1 MPKTIKL
8 TDKIPRVDI
17 GHYLAASGEQS
28 RVVVLSEKD
37 VTVIRSY
44 LYPGVEWET
53 RFVRPLGGDNYE
65 TGTSA
70 EFSEYLEM
78 LNELDYRLSGGLSMS
93 LETALESIAD
103 AITALAGAQSS
114 TELTNIVRAISS
126 SNVCCEQ
133 QIITQGGGVIGSIE
147 QPIGGNDVPIFGTEE
162 PLSLDPETFPEGYTS
177 LEEYQLDKCQVS
189 NLVVDG
195 VIGTLRN
202 LGAFGVFNGVALAGL
217 IVAAIVGIIVFPP
230 AFIPVAAAAIGFL
243 SVEVTLLTLAA
254 NEMQENRDEWVC
266 TIYNA
271 DGTDAAIAVLADLI
285 DALIATIGATGG
297 AAFWVKQIL
306 LLLFNADT
314 LNKAMY
320 KAAHITYPDADCS
333 GCGGCYPIDLADWE
347 GKGGTVVTVVGEG
360 LNSTAYY
367 YGGNGVYYADTFVGS
382 LPQYDV
388 VSLTFDFTPADE
400 ASDWRIQANT
410 YDADGLYP
418 LDANE
423 SDVVVVST
431 AGPVSLSFS
440 TSGVTEEILIQV
452 RRTDP
457 DGGLIWDEVQFS
469 NICVSGV

>member
-17 GHYLAASGEQS
+17 EHYLAASGEQS
-28 RVVVLSEKD
+28 RIVVLSEKD

-44 LYPGVEWET
+44 LYPGVEWYT

-65 TGTSA
+65 TGTTA

-78 LNELDYRLSGGLSMS
+78 LSELDYRLSGGFSMS

-103 AITALAGAQSS
+103 AITALAGAGSS
-114 TELTNIVRAISS
+114 TELTSVVRAIAT

-133 QIITQGGGVIGSIE
+133 QIITQGGGVIGSTE
-147 QPIGGNDVPIFGTEE
+147 QPIGGNDVPIFGTED
-162 PLSLDPETFPEGYTS
+162 PLSLEPETFPEGYTD
-177 LEEYQLDKCQVS
+177 LTEYRLDKCQVS

-254 NEMQENRDEWVC
+254 NEMEENRDEWVC

-333 GCGGCYPIDLADWE
+333 GCGGDCPELRIFSDVDGPRGVLTGSFPDFHVEGQQIGDPPYPDYYAELRVRQDEAYEPCD
-347 GKGGTVVTVVGEG
+347 GPRALRLTNVTGFTPGGGTHNVYIYTRDGMEG
-360 LNSTAYY
+360 
-367 YGGNGVYYADTFVGS
+367 GS
-382 LPQYDV
+382 LYFEGDTIPDCVTNVDSWYIRSATAFSFDV
-388 VSLTFDFTPADE
+388 NVSD
-400 ASDWRIQANT
+400 
-410 YDADGLYP
+410 
-418 LDANE
+418 
-423 SDVVVVST
+423 
-431 AGPVSLSFS
+431 
-440 TSGVTEEILIQV
+440 
-452 RRTDP
+452 DP
-457 DGGLIWDEVQFS
+457 
-469 NICVSGV
+469 CV